1 MFASLKCASRP
12 LRRQCLR
19 SGLLLALLACG
30 ASQAWAQPAA
40 GATWRMATEYPASA
54 MPGEGLGTFAD
65 EVKARTA
72 GAIEVKPSFD
82 ASAGVK
88 SAQMPAAVKEGRL
101 EGGDAFGGALGAV
114 DPLFLLSSLPFTAND
129 FDDAKALAS
138 CSQPAVEQHL
148 SKLNAH
154 LLYVTPWPPS
164 GIWSA
169 TPLTDLAAL
178 KALRIRTYDEN
189 SRAVFEQVGAQSV
202 NLPFSAVPPKLAAG
216 ELNAVLSSGDG
227 GAGNRLWEQLG
238 NFSAVSYSIPL
249 SYTVINQDVWQ
260 RLKPEQ
266 QAILTEAAKRTA
278 ASSWS
283 NVKDRIASN
292 YARMREHKMTLN
304 LAPAQEIQDSLRSA
318 ARSQV
323 AAWQQKANATDI
335 VGLCLTG
342 TSQASQVSK

>member
-1 MFASLKCASRP
+1 MLPAVASKLCIARA
-12 LRRQCLR
+12 
-19 SGLLLALLACG
+19 LLLPLATLALSSPLPLLA
-30 ASQAWAQPAA
+30 QTQ
-40 GATWRMATEYPASA
+40 TLRLINEYPATSITAAADLQFAANVKLLAGETLVISTEQEALNPFKGNAQVSA
-54 MPGEGLGTFAD
+54 VSDGKVEIATLFAGII
-65 EVKARTA
+65 
-72 GAIEVKPSFD
+72 GAS
-82 ASAGVK
+82 
-88 SAQMPAAVKEGRL
+88 
-101 EGGDAFGGALGAV
+101 
-114 DPLFLLSSLPFTAND
+114 DPFFLLSSLPFTVNN

-189 SRAVFEQVGAQSV
+189 SRAVFEQAGAQSV

-260 RLKPEQ
+260 RLKPEL

-283 NVKDRIASN
+283 NVKDRNASN

-304 LAPAQEIQDSLRSA
+304 LAPAQEIRDSLRSA

-323 AAWQQKANATDI
+323 SAWQQKANATDI

-342 TSQASQVSK
+342 AQQTSQASK

>member
-1 MFASLKCASRP
+1 MLPAVASKPCIARP
-12 LRRQCLR
+12 L
-19 SGLLLALLACG
+19 LLPLLTLALSSPLPALA
-30 ASQAWAQPAA
+30 QTQ
-40 GATWRMATEYPASA
+40 TLRLINEYPATSITA
-54 MPGEGLGTFAD
+54 AADLQFAAN
-65 EVKARTA
+65 VKLLADDTL
-72 GAIEVKPSFD
+72 AISTEQETQNPFK
-82 ASAGVK
+82 G
-88 SAQMPAAVKEGRL
+88 SAQV
-101 EGGDAFGGALGAV
+101 GAMSDGKIEIATLFAGIIGAS
-114 DPLFLLSSLPFTAND
+114 DPFFLLSSLPFTAND

-189 SRAVFEQVGAQSV
+189 SRAVFEQVSAQSV

>member
-1 MFASLKCASRP
+1 MLPAVASKPCIARA
-12 LRRQCLR
+12 
-19 SGLLLALLACG
+19 LLLPLLMLALSSPLPLLA
-30 ASQAWAQPAA
+30 QTQ
-40 GATWRMATEYPASA
+40 TLRLTNEYPATSITA
-54 MPGEGLGTFAD
+54 AAD
-65 EVKARTA
+65 LQFTANVKLLA
-72 GAIEVKPSFD
+72 GDALAISTEQEALNPFK
-82 ASAGVK
+82 G
-88 SAQMPAAVKEGRL
+88 SAQVSAVSEGKVEMATL
-101 EGGDAFGGALGAV
+101 FAGIVGAS
-114 DPLFLLSSLPFTAND
+114 DPFFLLSSLPFTVNN
-129 FDDAKALAS
+129 FDDAKALAG

-169 TPLTDLAAL
+169 APLTDLAAL

-189 SRAVFEQVGAQSV
+189 SRAVFEQVGAHSV

-249 SYTVINQDVWQ
+249 SYTVINQEVWQ

-278 ASSWS
+278 AGSWS

-323 AAWQQKANATDI
+323 SAWQQKANATDI
-335 VGLCLTG
+335 VELCLTG
-342 TSQASQVSK
+342 ASQASQASQASK

>member
-1 MFASLKCASRP
+1 MLPAIVSKPCIARSLLLPLLTLALSSPLPLLAQTQP
-12 LRRQCLR
+12 LRLIN
-19 SGLLLALLACG
+19 
-30 ASQAWAQPAA
+30 
-40 GATWRMATEYPASA
+40 EYPATSI
-54 MPGEGLGTFAD
+54 T
-65 EVKARTA
+65 
-72 GAIEVKPSFD
+72 
-82 ASAGVK
+82 ASADLQFAANVRQLAGDTLAI
-88 SAQMPAAVKEGRL
+88 STEQEAQNPFK
-101 EGGDAFGGALGAV
+101 GGAQVSAVSDGKVEMATLFAGIVGAS
-114 DPLFLLSSLPFTAND
+114 DPFFLLSSLPFTVND
-129 FDDAKALAS
+129 FDEAKALAS

-178 KALRIRTYDEN
+178 RALRIRTYDEN

-292 YARMREHKMTLN
+292 YTRMREHKMALN

-323 AAWQQKANATDI
+323 AAWQQKANAADI

-342 TSQASQVSK
+342 ASPAPQASK

>member
-1 MFASLKCASRP
+1 MLPAVASKPCIARP
-12 LRRQCLR
+12 L
-19 SGLLLALLACG
+19 LLQLLTLALSSPLPALA
-30 ASQAWAQPAA
+30 QTQ
-40 GATWRMATEYPASA
+40 TLRLINEYPATSITA
-54 MPGEGLGTFAD
+54 AADLQFAAN
-65 EVKARTA
+65 VKLLADDTL
-72 GAIEVKPSFD
+72 AISTQQETQNPFK
-82 ASAGVK
+82 G
-88 SAQMPAAVKEGRL
+88 SAQV
-101 EGGDAFGGALGAV
+101 GAV
-114 DPLFLLSSLPFTAND
+114 SDGKIEIATLFAGIIGASDPFFLLSSLPFTAND

-189 SRAVFEQVGAQSV
+189 SRAVFEQVSAQSV